1 MNEQYV
7 VHSSM
12 GGDVVLEHASS
23 NKNPGNYGLK
33 NTGRDRYVGLQ
44 QKAEE
49 AARRNADRKITD
61 VLERAKKYST
71 SNSEDIKTINNSKS
85 FTVIIKADGG
95 KTVYHVSD
103 P

>member
-1 MNEQYV
+1 MSERYAI
-7 VHSSM
+7 HSSM

-33 NTGRDRYVGLQ
+33 NTGRDRYVELQ
-44 QKAEE
+44 RKAEE
-49 AARRNADRKITD
+49 VARRNADRKITD

-71 SNSEDIKTINNSKS
+71 SNSEDIETINNSKS